1 MIIFTLTSTTSRP
14 KKYSE
19 HIQIIQ
25 IDKISFTL
33 SLLYEDIL
41 GLNKINI
48 MKGIQLSLVFTLLT
62 ALLMAS
68 NKANNSSNSED
79 LTTNLTLPIIQETNG
94 VKQLYVNNEPFLII
108 GAELLNS
115 SSSSIEHMK
124 DSWAHIRSLNV
135 NTVYLP
141 INWQQF
147 EPEEGTFDYSLID
160 SHIKS
165 ASDNNLKLVI
175 LWFGSWK
182 NGESNYTPD
191 WVKTDMK
198 RFPRMLFKDRKIST
212 TISNID
218 KNCLIAD
225 LTAYKKLMERIAQVD
240 KQGTVIMMQIENEVG
255 LLGGTRDFSPEATKL
270 FEQQVPGELMKYI
283 SNNLTKLKPNIRE
296 PYVNNGSKTQGT
308 WEEVFGKSPNTD
320 EIFMAWYYANYVNE
334 LAKAGKAIYNLPT
347 YVNAWDASGGNL
359 IAGVWPSGGPNYL
372 MLDIWQAGAPD
383 IDVLANDNYSTT
395 FGLSA
400 ANFIHNKNPLL
411 VPEACAIW
419 MNDTISAAPKAFFCF
434 GHFKAMGFS
443 PFGIDHPVYH
453 SNHPIKKAYE
463 VLDNLSPLITKAQV
477 KDKINGFMEGDNASP
492 ASFQLGN
499 FIFKPDY
506 NLQKNSL
513 IKGYGLIIQISEN
526 EFIVSGN
533 ACHVGYESADS
544 SKPNSQLLSVE
555 EGKFVNGEWVKKRTI
570 NGDEFGIK
578 LPPNPYNIASD
589 VYLDDISILKIKLFK
604 Y

>member
-1 MIIFTLTSTTSRP
+1 MYLKLI
-14 KKYSE
+14 
-19 HIQIIQ
+19 
-25 IDKISFTL
+25 
-33 SLLYEDIL
+33 
-41 GLNKINI
+41 I
-48 MKGIQLSLVFTLLT
+48 MKRIQLSIVFTLLL
-62 ALLMAS
+62 ALLTQS
-68 NKANNSSNSED
+68 NNATNFSNSND
-79 LTTNLTLPIIQETNG
+79 LAPNVTLPIIKETKG
-94 VKQLYVNNEPFLII
+94 LKQLYVNNEPFLII

-115 SSSSIEHMK
+115 SSSSIDYMK
-124 DSWAHIRSLNV
+124 DIWARVKSLNV

-141 INWQQF
+141 ISWQQF
-147 EPEEGTFDYSLID
+147 EPKEGTFDYSLID

-175 LWFGSWK
+175 LWLGSWK
-182 NGESNYTPD
+182 NGESHYTPD
-191 WVKTDMK
+191 WVKTDMV
-198 RFPRMLFKDRKIST
+198 RFPRMLFKDGKISNA
-212 TISNID
+212 ISNMNR
-218 KNCLIAD
+218 NCLSAD
-225 LTAYKKLMERIAQVD
+225 LKAYKKLMERIAQVD
-240 KQGTVIMMQIENEVG
+240 KHGTVLMMQVENEVG
-255 LLGGTRDFSPEATKL
+255 FLGSTRDFSAEATKL
-270 FEQQVPGELMKYI
+270 FEQQVPADLIKYI
-283 SNNLTKLKPNIRE
+283 SSNLNKLKPNIYE
-296 PYVNNGSKTQGT
+296 PYVKNGSKTQGS

-320 EIFMAWYYANYVNE
+320 EIFMAWNYTKYINE

-383 IDVLANDNYSTT
+383 IDVLANDNYSPT

-400 ANFIHNKNPLL
+400 ANFVHNKNPLL

-443 PFGIDHPVYH
+443 PFGIDHPIYH
-453 SNHPIKKAYE
+453 SNHSIKKAYE

-477 KDKINGFMEGDNASP
+477 EDKINGFMEGDNTSP
-492 ASFQLGN
+492 ASFQLGD
-499 FIFKPDY
+499 FIFKPNY

-513 IKGYGLIIQISEN
+513 IKGYGLIIQISDD

-533 ACHVGYESADS
+533 ACYVGYESADS
-544 SKPNSQLLSVE
+544 RKPNTQLLSVE
-555 EGKFVNGEWVKKRTI
+555 EGKFVNGKWEKRRTI

-589 VYLDDISILKIKLFK
+589 VYLNDVSTLKIKLYK

>member
-1 MIIFTLTSTTSRP
+1 MT
-14 KKYSE
+14 
-19 HIQIIQ
+19 
-25 IDKISFTL
+25 
-33 SLLYEDIL
+33 
-41 GLNKINI
+41 
-48 MKGIQLSLVFTLLT
+48 
-62 ALLMAS
+62 LLMAGNNA
-68 NKANNSSNSED
+68 NKSSKSDE
-79 LTTNLTLPIIQETNG
+79 LATNLALPMIKETNG

-108 GAELLNS
+108 GGELLNS
-115 SSSSIEHMK
+115 SASSIEHMK
-124 DSWAHIRSLNV
+124 DIWAHVRSLNM
-135 NTVYLP
+135 NTVFLP

-147 EPEEGTFDYSLID
+147 EPKEGSFDYSFID

-165 ASDNNLKLVI
+165 AYDNNLKLVI

-198 RFPRMLFKDRKIST
+198 RFPRMVFKDGKVST
-212 TISNID
+212 TISNMN
-218 KNCLIAD
+218 KNCLNAD
-225 LTAYKKLMERIAQVD
+225 LAAYKKLMDRIVLVD
-240 KQGTVIMMQIENEVG
+240 KHGTVIMMQIENEVG
-255 LLGGTRDFSPEATKL
+255 LLGDTRDFSPEATKL
-270 FEQQVPGELMKYI
+270 FEQQVPGELIKYI
-283 SNNLTKLKPNIRE
+283 SNNLSILKPNIRE
-296 PYVNNGSKTQGT
+296 LYVSNGSKTQGT

-320 EIFMAWYYANYVNE
+320 EIFMAWNYAKYINE

-359 IAGVWPSGGPNYL
+359 IPGVWPSGGPNYL

-383 IDVLANDNYSTT
+383 IDILANDNYSPT

-411 VPEACAIW
+411 LPEACAIW
-419 MNDTISAAPKAFFCF
+419 LNDTISAAPKAFYCF

-453 SNHPIKKAYE
+453 SNHSIKKAYE
-463 VLDNLSPLITKAQV
+463 VLDMLRPLITKAQV
-477 KDKINGFMEGDNASP
+477 EDRINGFMEGDKASP
-492 ASFQLGN
+492 ASFQLGD

-506 NLQKNSL
+506 NLQKNSI
-513 IKGYGLIIQISEN
+513 IKGYGLIIQISED

-533 ACHVGYESADS
+533 ACHIGYQSADAG
-544 SKPNSQLLSVE
+544 KPNSQLLSVE
-555 EGKFVNGEWVKKRTI
+555 EGKFVDGKWVKKRII

-589 VYLDDISILKIKLFK
+589 VYLDEISVLKIKLFK

>member
-1 MIIFTLTSTTSRP
+1 
-14 KKYSE
+14 
-19 HIQIIQ
+19 
-25 IDKISFTL
+25 
-33 SLLYEDIL
+33 
-41 GLNKINI
+41 
-48 MKGIQLSLVFTLLT
+48 MKRIQLSLVFTLLMT
-62 ALLMAS
+62 LLMAGNNA
-68 NKANNSSNSED
+68 NKSSKSDE
-79 LTTNLTLPIIQETNG
+79 LATNLALPMIKETNG

-108 GAELLNS
+108 GGELLNS
-115 SSSSIEHMK
+115 SASSIEHMK
-124 DSWAHIRSLNV
+124 DIWAHVRSLNM
-135 NTVYLP
+135 NTVFLP

-147 EPEEGTFDYSLID
+147 EPKEGSFDYSFID

-165 ASDNNLKLVI
+165 AYDNNLKLVI

-198 RFPRMLFKDRKIST
+198 RFPRMVFKDGKVST
-212 TISNID
+212 TISNMN
-218 KNCLIAD
+218 KNCLNAD
-225 LTAYKKLMERIAQVD
+225 LAAYKKLMDRIVLVD
-240 KQGTVIMMQIENEVG
+240 KHGTVIMMQIENEVG
-255 LLGGTRDFSPEATKL
+255 LLGDTRDFSPEATKL
-270 FEQQVPGELMKYI
+270 FEQQVPGELIKYI
-283 SNNLTKLKPNIRE
+283 SNNLSILKPNIRE
-296 PYVNNGSKTQGT
+296 LYVSNGSKTQGT

-320 EIFMAWYYANYVNE
+320 EIFMAWNYAKYINE

-359 IAGVWPSGGPNYL
+359 IPGVWPSGGPNYL

-383 IDVLANDNYSTT
+383 IDILANDNYSPT

-411 VPEACAIW
+411 LPEACAIW
-419 MNDTISAAPKAFFCF
+419 LNDTISAAPKAFYCF

-453 SNHPIKKAYE
+453 SNHSIKKAYE
-463 VLDNLSPLITKAQV
+463 VLDMLRPLITKAQV
-477 KDKINGFMEGDNASP
+477 EDRINGFMEGDKASP
-492 ASFQLGN
+492 ASFQLGD

-506 NLQKNSL
+506 NLQKNSI
-513 IKGYGLIIQISEN
+513 IKGYGLIIQISED

-533 ACHVGYESADS
+533 ACHIGYQSADAG
-544 SKPNSQLLSVE
+544 KPNSQLLSVE
-555 EGKFVNGEWVKKRTI
+555 EGTFVDGKWVKKRII

-589 VYLDDISILKIKLFK
+589 VYLDEISVLKIKLFK

>member
-1 MIIFTLTSTTSRP
+1 
-14 KKYSE
+14 
-19 HIQIIQ
+19 
-25 IDKISFTL
+25 
-33 SLLYEDIL
+33 
-41 GLNKINI
+41 
-48 MKGIQLSLVFTLLT
+48 
-62 ALLMAS
+62 MAS
-68 NKANNSSNSED
+68 NKANNSSNSEN

-115 SSSSIEHMK
+115 SASSIEHMK
-124 DSWAHIRSLNV
+124 DSWAHVRSLNV
-135 NTVYLP
+135 NTVFLP

-147 EPEEGTFDYSLID
+147 EPKEGSFDYSLID
-160 SHIKS
+160 SHLKS

-198 RFPRMLFKDRKIST
+198 RFPRMIFKDGKIST
-212 TISNID
+212 TISNSN
-218 KNCLIAD
+218 KNCLDAD
-225 LTAYKKLMERIAQVD
+225 LKAYKKLMERIAQVD
-240 KQGTVIMMQIENEVG
+240 KQGTVIMMQVENEVG

-296 PYVNNGSKTQGT
+296 PYVANGSKAKGT
-308 WEEVFGKSPNTD
+308 WGEVFGKTPATD
-320 EIFMAWYYANYVNE
+320 EIFMAWNYAKYVNE
-334 LAKAGKAIYNLPT
+334 LAKAGKAIHHLPT
-347 YVNAWDASGGNL
+347 FVNAWDASGGNL
-359 IAGVWPSGGPNYL
+359 IPGVWPSGGPNYL

-383 IDVLANDNYSTT
+383 IDILANDNYSPT
-395 FGLSA
+395 FGSSA
-400 ANFIHNKNPLL
+400 ANFVHNNNPLL
-411 VPEACAIW
+411 LPEACAIW
-419 MNDTISAAPKAFFCF
+419 MNDTISAASKAFFCF

-443 PFGIDHPVYH
+443 PFGIDHHTYH

-463 VLDNLSPLITKAQV
+463 VLDNLKSLITKAQV
-477 KDKINGFMEGDNASP
+477 ENKINGFMEGDGASP

-513 IKGYGLIIQISEN
+513 IKGYGLIIQISED

-544 SKPNSQLLSVE
+544 RKPNAQLLSVE
-555 EGKFVNGEWVKKRTI
+555 EGKFVDGKWVKKRTM

-589 VYLDDISILKIKLFK
+589 VYLDDVSTLKIKLFN

>member
-1 MIIFTLTSTTSRP
+1 MYLKLI
-14 KKYSE
+14 
-19 HIQIIQ
+19 
-25 IDKISFTL
+25 
-33 SLLYEDIL
+33 
-41 GLNKINI
+41 I
-48 MKGIQLSLVFTLLT
+48 MKRIQLTIVFTLLL
-62 ALLMAS
+62 ALLTQS
-68 NKANNSSNSED
+68 NNATNFSNSND
-79 LTTNLTLPIIQETNG
+79 LAPNVTLPIIKETKG
-94 VKQLYVNNEPFLII
+94 LKQLYVNNEPFLII

-115 SSSSIEHMK
+115 SSSSIDYMK
-124 DSWAHIRSLNV
+124 DIWARVKSLNV

-141 INWQQF
+141 ISWQQF
-147 EPEEGTFDYSLID
+147 EPKEGTFDYSLID

-175 LWFGSWK
+175 LWLGSWK
-182 NGESNYTPD
+182 NGESHYTPD
-191 WVKTDMK
+191 WVKTDMV
-198 RFPRMLFKDRKIST
+198 RFPRMLFKDGKISNA
-212 TISNID
+212 ISNMNR
-218 KNCLIAD
+218 NCLSAD
-225 LTAYKKLMERIAQVD
+225 LKAYKKLMERIAQVD
-240 KQGTVIMMQIENEVG
+240 KHGTVLMMQVENEVG
-255 LLGGTRDFSPEATKL
+255 FLGSTRDFSAEATKL
-270 FEQQVPGELMKYI
+270 FEQQVPADLIKYI
-283 SNNLTKLKPNIRE
+283 SSNLNKLKPNIYE
-296 PYVNNGSKTQGT
+296 PYVKNGSKTQGS

-320 EIFMAWYYANYVNE
+320 EIFMAWNYTKYINE

-383 IDVLANDNYSTT
+383 IDVLANDNYSPT

-400 ANFIHNKNPLL
+400 ANFVHNKNPLL

-443 PFGIDHPVYH
+443 PFGIDHPIYH
-453 SNHPIKKAYE
+453 SNHSIKKAYE

-477 KDKINGFMEGDNASP
+477 EDKINGFMEGDNTSP
-492 ASFQLGN
+492 ASFQLGD
-499 FIFKPDY
+499 FIFKPNY

-513 IKGYGLIIQISEN
+513 IKGYGLIIQISDD

-533 ACHVGYESADS
+533 ACYVGYESADS
-544 SKPNSQLLSVE
+544 RKPNTQLLSVE
-555 EGKFVNGEWVKKRTI
+555 EGKFVNGKWEKRRTI

-589 VYLDDISILKIKLFK
+589 VYLNDVSTLKIKLYK